1 MPTKSDILLTATAP
15 VIWGSTYIITT
26 EFLPPDIP
34 LTIAALRALPAGLLL
49 LLLVRQLPERDWI
62 VRILVLGALNFAIFW
77 ALLFV
82 SAYRLPGGVAATV
95 GAVQALAVVFLSRL
109 MLGIPIRI
117 LVVFAAVLGMGGVA
131 LLLLTPTA
139 ALDPV
144 GIAAGIGAAVAM
156 AGGTVMS
163 RRWRPPVPLLTFTA
177 WQLTAGGLLLV
188 PVALVFEPDVP
199 VFTARNW
206 SGMAYLSLI
215 GAAVTY
221 AVWFRGVD
229 RIAPSAISTLGFL
242 SPVSAVVLG
251 WVFLGQA
258 LSPGQVAATG
268 IILASVLISQ
278 RAATL
283 PDQPKRLR
291 LAG

>member
-1 MPTKSDILLTATAP
+1 MATKSDILLTATAP

-34 LTIAALRALPAGLLL
+34 LTIAALRSLPAGLLL
-49 LLLVRQLPERDWI
+49 LLLVRQLPGRDWI

-82 SAYRLPGGVAATV
+82 SAYRLPGGVASTV
-95 GAVQALAVVFLSRL
+95 GAVQALIVVFLSRVA
-109 MLGIPIRI
+109 LGIPIRF
-117 LVVFAAVLGMGGVA
+117 LAVFAAMLGMGGVA

-188 PVALVFEPDVP
+188 PVALVFEPGVP

-206 SGMAYLSLI
+206 SGMAYLGLI

-258 LSPGQVAATG
+258 LSPGQVVATG

-278 RAATL
+278 RATTL
-283 PDQPKRLR
+283 PAPPVRLR

>member
-1 MPTKSDILLTATAP
+1 
-15 VIWGSTYIITT
+15 
-26 EFLPPDIP
+26 
-34 LTIAALRALPAGLLL
+34 
-49 LLLVRQLPERDWI
+49 
-62 VRILVLGALNFAIFW
+62 
-77 ALLFV
+77 
-82 SAYRLPGGVAATV
+82 
-95 GAVQALAVVFLSRL
+95 
-109 MLGIPIRI
+109 
-117 LVVFAAVLGMGGVA
+117 
-131 LLLLTPTA
+131 
-139 ALDPV
+139 
-144 GIAAGIGAAVAM
+144 
-156 AGGTVMS
+156 MS